1 MFIVSLGIFFDTL
14 KHPLRSSHFISAKF
28 NANEEIPLFSLIST
42 GLGTCELWH
51 FERNLGEFYIL
62 QTFLQ
67 KTPQTFGQS
76 STSYDLQSL
85 LRPLLQH
92 VPSNLR
98 HNYLFDYS
106 RCICKELT
114 AKVFWLSLN
123 IFTLTVVLH
132 WKRFLWRKYLL
143 LQISCVCLA
152 WCRYVKFTYR
162 KNYRRS

>member
-1 MFIVSLGIFFDTL
+1 MLMKKFLRFRSFALDLAHVKCGILSQTWEGFKFCKLSAEDSPDIWIVIHKLSMI
-14 KHPLRSSHFISAKF
+14 
-28 NANEEIPLFSLIST
+28 
-42 GLGTCELWH
+42 
-51 FERNLGEFYIL
+51 
-62 QTFLQ
+62 
-67 KTPQTFGQS
+67 
-76 STSYDLQSL
+76 SL
-85 LRPLLQH
+85 LRPLSQH

-106 RCICKELT
+106 RCICKKLT

-123 IFTLTVVLH
+123 TYTLTVALH

-162 KNYRRS
+162 KNCRRL